1 METYGIVKIKN
12 SKSIDYL
19 KLIKFN
25 KIFRNLCFF
34 SPGLKIFPIF
44 RKSNKNTKN
53 HIENYKHI
61 KYESSSSFFL
71 NHFLRRLEFGK
82 RFKYIDLILFFKKI
96 YQKKKIYF
104 EETADQL
111 KISLD
116 KNLMKVSISKNKY
129 LGGSWISTKSSYDLN
144 LIFWKN
150 YFSACYNF
158 MTRYKNKDDFKV
170 YENLK
175 QNRKIKGFEN
185 VNFELFKITNVASN
199 EKKVFSADLMK
210 KNDRTV
216 IAVKNCLAKSSIFW
230 RNRKKNFVF
239 LFKKKIKKK
248 FQKISFIKLR

>member
-96 YQKKKIYF
+96 YLKKKIYF

-111 KISLD
+111 KVVLD
-116 KNLMKVSISKNKY
+116 KNLMKISISKNIC
-129 LGGSWISTKSSYDLN
+129 LGGSWISTKSSNDLN

-158 MTRYKNKDDFKV
+158 MTRYKNTDDFTGYK
-170 YENLK
+170 NLK
-175 QNRKIKGFEN
+175 QDKKITGFED
-185 VNFELFKITNVASN
+185 VNFELFKITNAAGTD
-199 EKKVFSADLMK
+199 KKAFSADVMK

-216 IAVKNCLAKSSIFW
+216 IAVENCLPKSNIFW
-230 RNRKKNFVF
+230 KNRKNDFVF